1 MKAYLEH
8 LARRLGVFG
17 RTWREVNLRDMAGE
31 ARRAALLLRACA
43 CVRVGEW
50 EQAEQLLESG
60 LLPETDP
67 AAANLLGVLCEK
79 RGLLAAARRNYGRA
93 IRGDRSFRPARQNL
107 CRWFEIDTF
116 GHTSLPLLLGDE
128 EPQLWMLRRC
138 AAESARLG
146 RGASSSISPIETGLD
161 CHAN

>member
-1 MKAYLEH
+1 MNPFFEH
-8 LARRLGVFG
+8 LTRRIGTLTTRRRATVAH
-17 RTWREVNLRDMAGE
+17 DSAGE

-107 CRWFEIDTF
+107 RRWFEIVTF
-116 GHTSLPLLLGDE
+116 GHKSLPLLLGDE

-146 RGASSSISPIETGLD
+146 RGASSRISPIETGLHY
-161 CHAN
+161 HAN